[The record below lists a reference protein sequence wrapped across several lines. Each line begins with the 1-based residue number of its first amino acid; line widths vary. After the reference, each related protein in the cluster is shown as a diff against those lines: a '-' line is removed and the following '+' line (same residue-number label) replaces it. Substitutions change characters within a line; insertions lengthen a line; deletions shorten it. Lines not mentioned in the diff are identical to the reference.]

1 MTNQEAIYI
10 LRRHVEFLTMM
21 LRGNGKTDNVMR
33 TIEAL
38 LKAIDALEADSNQT

>member
-10 LRRHVEFLTMM
+10 LRKHVDFLSMM
-21 LRGNGKTDNVMR
+21 LRGNGKTDNIMR

-38 LKAIDALEADSNQT
+38 LKAIDALEAVSED

>member
-10 LRRHVEFLTMM
+10 LRKHVEFLTLM

-38 LKAIDALEADSNQT
+38 LKAIDALETVSED